1 MANRRSLINQDE
13 FLKRRVCKVFIFL
26 FVSHISVFM
35 EMHDELFLKIQLK
48 LFSNKLDNKISQK
61 VLSLQDFSTV
71 AENEKFPFHDRRV
84 LFKIQAIPLT

>member
-1 MANRRSLINQDE
+1 
-13 FLKRRVCKVFIFL
+13 
-26 FVSHISVFM
+26 
-35 EMHDELFLKIQLK
+35 MHNELFLKIQLK

-71 AENEKFPFHDRRV
+71 AENEKFPLHDRQV